1 MLSLTLTLQH
11 LQCFSILASIFT
23 SIVQCLRASKPLF
36 LQILLCYFEVHR
48 WVVFVGLPSANAKN
62 PGEKLA
68 AVTQALHLEACQLGS
83 TVRYIAEAECDSAV
97 AMLARELQSTNACN
111 CDAHDSDVPN
121 LLQHWMV
128 VDAAHPSSV
137 SCTLLEISP
146 PIERQHRMRY
156 GRL

>member
-1 MLSLTLTLQH
+1 MLCH
-11 LQCFSILASIFT
+11 
-23 SIVQCLRASKPLF
+23 
-36 LQILLCYFEVHR
+36 FEVHR
-48 WVVFVGLPSANAKN
+48 WVVYVGLPSANALQETESKNTTN

-111 CDAHDSDVPN
+111 CDADDSDIPN